1 MGELVCSKK
10 CVQSIACLPFSQNLS
25 NKGKENIEEKTKNEK
40 MNNLGHSV
48 TLLVFQII
56 NSPLSLTNLFS
67 LQNDAM

>member
-40 MNNLGHSV
+40 MNNLGH
-48 TLLVFQII
+48 
-56 NSPLSLTNLFS
+56 
-67 LQNDAM
+67 